1 MYLKLAEN
9 IIMLR
14 RKKGVTQ
21 DQLAAFLGV
30 TKASVSKWET
40 KQSYPDI
47 LLLPQIAAYF
57 DVSIDTLLGYEPQ
70 LSEEQIM
77 KCYHDLASDF
87 SKLPFD
93 EVVDKSRD
101 LVKKYYSCY
110 PLLMQIVILWVNH
123 FMLTQDKEKQTV
135 LLKEAIELCNH
146 ILDGCSVISLCS
158 EASIMK
164 ATVNLTLGNAKE
176 VIEELEPIIDS
187 KQVTNHADWIL
198 IQAYQMIGDTSK
210 ADLNNQV
217 TVYTHLLS
225 LVDCSISMI
234 CFHIQDQKFCE
245 TTIQR
250 IQQIIDSYQ
259 IEKLHPNVSLKFHY
273 QLAIFYCVHN
283 QKEKAQQEL
292 TNFVVASINFIESG
306 LELHGDEYFTRIEEW
321 FDKFALK
328 REALRNGKVVMESL
342 IPAIENPALGILFE
356 TETYKGL
363 KNKIQRKIDS
373 YRPIK

>member
-14 RKKGVTQ
+14 RKKGITQ

-40 KQSYPDI
+40 KQSFPDI

-57 DVSIDTLLGYEPQ
+57 DISIDTLLGYEPQ
-70 LSEEQIM
+70 LSKEQIK
-77 KCYHDLASDF
+77 KCYQDLASEF
-87 SKLPFD
+87 SELPFD
-93 EVVDKSRD
+93 EVIDKSRE

-123 FMLTQDKEKQTV
+123 FMLTQDKEQQTE
-135 LLKEAIELCNH
+135 LLKEATELCNH
-146 ILDGCSVISLCS
+146 ILDGCNVIGLCS

-164 ATVNLTLGNAKE
+164 STINLILGNAKE
-176 VIEELEPIIDS
+176 VIDELEPIIES
-187 KQVTNHADWIL
+187 KQIINQAEWIL
-198 IQAYQMIGDTSK
+198 IQAYQMTGDTNK
-210 ADLNNQV
+210 ADLQNQV
-217 TVYTHLLS
+217 TAYMHLLS
-225 LVDCSISMI
+225 LVESSTSMI

-250 IQQIIDSYQ
+250 IQQMIDTYQ
-259 IEKLHPNVSLKFHY
+259 LEKLHPNVCLKFHY

-283 QKEKAQQEL
+283 QKEKALQEL
-292 TNFVVASINFIESG
+292 TDFVVGSISFIESG
-306 LELHGDEYFTRIEEW
+306 LELHGDEYFTRIDEW
-321 FDKFALK
+321 FDEFALK
-328 REALRNGKVVMESL
+328 REAPKNGKVIMESL

-363 KNKIQRKIDS
+363 KSKIERKINS
-373 YRPIK
+373 YKMA